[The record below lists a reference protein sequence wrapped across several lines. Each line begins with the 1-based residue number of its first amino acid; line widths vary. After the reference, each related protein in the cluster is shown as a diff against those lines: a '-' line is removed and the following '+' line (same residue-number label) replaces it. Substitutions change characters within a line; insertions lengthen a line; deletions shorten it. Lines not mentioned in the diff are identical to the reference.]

1 MGRTLVRNVL
11 LCYTVINRENNFSRI
26 GGTADI
32 MDKYKEKINKYQ
44 DLKMLELHDSY
55 LRPTELGLK
64 YLNNIL
70 VDFLD

>member
-1 MGRTLVRNVL
+1 MFKV
-11 LCYTVINRENNFSRI
+11 
-26 GGTADI
+26 DI